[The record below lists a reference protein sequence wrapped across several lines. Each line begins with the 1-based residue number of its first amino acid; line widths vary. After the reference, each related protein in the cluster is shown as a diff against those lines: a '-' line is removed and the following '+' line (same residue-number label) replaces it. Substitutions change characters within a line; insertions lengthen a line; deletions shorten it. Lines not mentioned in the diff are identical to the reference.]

1 MTTAEEKVERF
12 TETFLDAYNAGD
24 AAGAASFYAEN
35 AVYMPMHHPAVAG
48 RPEIESYHR
57 KMMAQFSPTF
67 SLTPEETIESGGL
80 IVQRGGYIV
89 LLEQGDG
96 GVVEDAGK
104 YVIVCEES
112 SEGALQILW
121 DIDNSDFPAA

>member
-48 RPEIESYHR
+48 RPE
-57 KMMAQFSPTF
+57 
-67 SLTPEETIESGGL
+67 LTPEETIESGGL